1 MNLKIKVL
9 CSFLVTGLIT
19 LHAAEDEYRAP
30 TPITTA
36 VSALEEARKGSPKR
50 YEEIVEALYSQIQEQ
65 RQAEQNAQKS
75 SDKKTKLP
83 EGALIVSEYN
93 LPTTGQTTIIY
104 SFKDSHYKLVVEK
117 NGQTTIQPVEKR
129 STAYGHDWKV
139 IEKKSNPYGYESEP
153 V

>member
-1 MNLKIKVL
+1 MNLKIKLL

-19 LHAAEDEYRAP
+19 LHAAEDEYRAQ
-30 TPITTA
+30 TPISTA

-83 EGALIVSEYN
+83 EGAELVSEYN
-93 LPTTGQTTIIY
+93 LPSLGITTIIY
-104 SFKDSHYKLVVEK
+104 SLDGHSYK
-117 NGQTTIQPVEKR
+117 QTKKGKATTTTKVKEI
-129 STAYGHDWKV
+129 STPYGPDWKV
-139 IEKKSNPYGYESEP
+139 IE
-153 V
+153 